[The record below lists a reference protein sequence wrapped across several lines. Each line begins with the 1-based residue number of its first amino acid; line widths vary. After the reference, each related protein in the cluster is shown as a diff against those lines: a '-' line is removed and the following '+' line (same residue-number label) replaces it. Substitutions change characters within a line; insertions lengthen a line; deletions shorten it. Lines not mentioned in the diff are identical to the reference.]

1 MGKGGNGIGK
11 ITLRIQKEEGR
22 PDTKGRK
29 NRGQEEAAAEQQE
42 GGKERRGEGVLRE
55 QGEAPPPP
63 TVAVAAE
70 AEAEAEAGSGEGW
83 WEMALRTLM
92 FPQRGGRGM
101 FRDEELPTV
110 YPNPLLRLLRS
121 HVEL

>member
-1 MGKGGNGIGK
+1 M
-11 ITLRIQKEEGR
+11 
-22 PDTKGRK
+22 
-29 NRGQEEAAAEQQE
+29 
-42 GGKERRGEGVLRE
+42 LRE
-55 QGEAPPPP
+55 QGDAPPPPPP

-101 FRDEELPTV
+101 VGDKELPTV
-110 YPNPLLRLLRS
+110 YPNPLRLLCS